1 MAKKPYGLKYEKEQK
16 KQRDLERRVL
26 EHLKKHGSS
35 LYDGLYVLFDL
46 ERTAAI
52 APVLQD
58 LRGDGYIEV
67 TKDEMVTITASG
79 LRRLEEKKY

>member
-1 MAKKPYGLKYEKEQK
+1 MARKPYGPKYEKERK
-16 KQRDLERRVL
+16 KQRDLEQRVL

-46 ERTAAI
+46 NRTAAI

-58 LRGDGYIEV
+58 LKEYGYIEV
-67 TKDEMVTITASG
+67 TNDKMVLITASG
-79 LRRLEEKKY
+79 LKRLETKEY